1 MMYIEC
7 QKGKN
12 GKPYYFLRESK
23 RVGKRIIKTTLLNIT
38 PWGEMFCEQF
48 KTFLKNRQSLL
59 SAVDIDS
66 VSTVTDKSMIAK
78 DDIDKTTFQSFLN
91 TPSVFTQGKSFG
103 AIWLLFQ
110 VANRLGIV
118 DALGDSEDGR
128 LALWQVLARTMDPGS
143 RLSSTRLLKGV
154 EADFLRLP
162 SFDEDRLYL
171 NLDWIADHQKEVE
184 QNLYKR
190 RWGEDSCDLFLYD
203 VTSSYFEGEQN
214 ELAAYGYKEEIH
226 SRYKDLSMVENAFR
240 TMKTINLEMR
250 PLYVRKESRTRG
262 HAFVIMLSFLIIKE
276 LRNCWINDEVTP
288 KEGIQLLR
296 ELCIVEAKVCS

>member
-59 SAVDIDS
+59 SAVAIDS
-66 VSTVTDKSMIAK
+66 VSTVTD
-78 DDIDKTTFQSFLN
+78 
-91 TPSVFTQGKSFG
+91 
-103 AIWLLFQ
+103 
-110 VANRLGIV
+110 
-118 DALGDSEDGR
+118 
-128 LALWQVLARTMDPGS
+128 
-143 RLSSTRLLKGV
+143 
-154 EADFLRLP
+154 
-162 SFDEDRLYL
+162 
-171 NLDWIADHQKEVE
+171 
-184 QNLYKR
+184 
-190 RWGEDSCDLFLYD
+190 
-203 VTSSYFEGEQN
+203 
-214 ELAAYGYKEEIH
+214 KEEIH

-250 PLYVRKESRTRG
+250 PLYVRKKSRTRG
-262 HAFVIMLSFLIIKE
+262 HAFVVMLSFLIIKE